1 MGTTWFW
8 WYMLIA
14 QAYGLC
20 FVIHYTLIKSSF
32 YHVGRRTRSREFSTS
47 KLTPSTAPASSRATS
62 TMSPWMILPS
72 CALQR
77 WGVSKK
83 APQSANLQICGLIF
97 FRFADRPQMG
107 NFRICDLRTINF
119 LRFAIRGPI
128 FC

>member
-1 MGTTWFW
+1 
-8 WYMLIA
+8 
-14 QAYGLC
+14 
-20 FVIHYTLIKSSF
+20 
-32 YHVGRRTRSREFSTS
+32 
-47 KLTPSTAPASSRATS
+47 
-62 TMSPWMILPS
+62 LPS

-128 FC
+128 SCWLETSANPPIHNFSSYK